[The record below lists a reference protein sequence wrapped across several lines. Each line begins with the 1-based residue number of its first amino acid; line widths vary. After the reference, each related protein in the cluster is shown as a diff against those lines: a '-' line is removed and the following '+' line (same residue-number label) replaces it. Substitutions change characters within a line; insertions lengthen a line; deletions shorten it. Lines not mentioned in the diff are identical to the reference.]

1 MRVNPSSFF
10 SFGRLDHSSNSCL
23 DKTSNFRIFTW
34 PLILSFFSDIC
45 PLLASSTEDNFGS
58 AGAFAFGTCTGG
70 RAASVAKGATTPAG
84 LTAPAAVTVP
94 GTLIGATAVGRAALA
109 RGAMNADWP
118 LLTWSIF
125 RFKTENGGGVLGA
138 VGLAAS
144 GRIALTCVNGPP
156 APAAALAPSHGFAR
170 MPTPAAEGR
179 TAPANCGPPGLITP
193 GRYMVAG
200 KDVGLARGTW
210 AKMA

>member
-34 PLILSFFSDIC
+34 PLISSFFSDFC

-58 AGAFAFGTCTGG
+58 AGAFAFGTCTG
-70 RAASVAKGATTPAG
+70 ATMPAG

-156 APAAALAPSHGFAR
+156 APAAALAPSSHGLAR
-170 MPTPAAEGR
+170 TPTPEEGR

-193 GRYMVAG
+193 ARYMMAG